1 MTTIRF
7 NSVTPISHLA
17 KEILRQAIKQVYG
30 DAPVTFIKADPGP
43 DVLCFGSSGGI
54 RTLSP
59 KQILAYPNAVGFLVS
74 ALRRL
79 EYGDAASQV
88 PWDCNPDKVLYLDIE
103 AHGIEHRWNMAPEDY
118 FRLGQYAWG
127 PTGTVNIT
135 TDHSEIIGAIHAAT
149 GIVAHNGHSYDLSVL
164 FGKDSIEPL
173 MMAEDHLIFDTM
185 VFAALACPAPMTYID
200 RKGRVR
206 NNAVK
211 PEMALQWLSLD
222 NLCYQLGLDGKEGDL
237 KALAEE
243 FGGFGNIPTDDPRYT
258 AYSIQDVK
266 ALQELTTALIHVHKP
281 TEYDWREQL
290 NAAIDAQN
298 ARNGFRVDIPVARVR
313 VQELA
318 VRKEVLLAELQADY
332 GFPTTGKMPWRTTA
346 GKAAVMKILA
356 EQGITPVTRPDWTKT
371 KTGNISLGGETLV
384 SLTEGTDA
392 EEVGVSLAELMGQRS
407 LAQLALDCTQ
417 DDGFVHPEITALQRS
432 GRKSTT
438 KPGLTVWTSRG
449 KGAIEKSY
457 FIPDSDDELL
467 VAFDFS
473 QADARIVAA
482 LSGDRAFAK
491 RFAEGVDAHELTGRM
506 VFGDELYDSDPEKY
520 RFVAKTEG
528 HAWGY
533 RAGAKKLAAVSG
545 QPLEMAERFVERMAK
560 AYPRVIDWQDRVTY
574 EGERGYIINE
584 WGRRM
589 VVEEDRSYTQT
600 PALLGQ
606 SGTRELMVD
615 ALIRMLRYDVRLITW
630 VRAQVHDELI
640 FSIPKTEL
648 SWAPDKIIELMECEW
663 EPSDGSGQKMKFP
676 VSRSEPAI
684 NWFKASH
691 G

>member
-7 NSVTPISHLA
+7 NSVTPLSYLA
-17 KEILRQAIKQVYG
+17 KETLRQAVKQVYG
-30 DAPVTFIKADPGP
+30 DAPVTFVQSAPGP

-54 RTLSP
+54 RTISP
-59 KQILAYPNAVGFLVS
+59 EQILTYPNAVGFLVS

-88 PWDCNPDKVLYLDIE
+88 PWDCNPDEVLYLDIE
-103 AHGIEHRWNMAPEDY
+103 AHGIEHRWNMAPRDY

-127 PTGTVNIT
+127 PTGDVNIT
-135 TDHSEIIGAIHAAT
+135 TDYDEIISAIRSAY
-149 GIVAHNGHSYDLSVL
+149 GVVAHNQHAYDLSVL
-164 FGKDSIEPL
+164 FGKDSTEPL
-173 MMAEDHLIFDTM
+173 EMAMNNRVFDTM
-185 VFAALACPAPMTYID
+185 VFAALACPAPMTYVD

-211 PEMALQWLSLD
+211 PEMALQWLGLD

-243 FGGFGNIPTDDPRYT
+243 FGGYGSIPTDDPRYM

-266 ALQELTTALIHVHKP
+266 SLQELTTALLAMHKP

-290 NAAIDAQN
+290 NSAIDAQN
-298 ARNGFRVDIPVARVR
+298 ARNGFKVDIPVAQAR

-318 VRKEVLLAELQADY
+318 ERKEALLTELQANY

-346 GKAAVMKILA
+346 GKTAVMRILA
-356 EQGITPVTRPDWTKT
+356 EQGITPATQPNWTKT

-438 KPGLTVWTSRG
+438 RPGLTVWTSRG
-449 KGAIEKSY
+449 KGAVEKSY
-457 FIPDSDDELL
+457 FIPDNDDEVL

-491 RFAEGVDAHELTGRM
+491 RFEEGVDAHEITGRM
-506 VFGDELYDSDPEKY
+506 VFGDELYDASPVECRY
-520 RFVAKTEG
+520 TAKNLG
-528 HAWGY
+528 HAYAY
-533 RAGAKKLAAVSG
+533 RAGAKKLSAMSG
-545 QPLEMAERFVERMAK
+545 ESLEVAERFVNAMQR
-560 AYPRVIDWQDRVTY
+560 AYPLVTDWQDQVTY
-574 EGERGYIINE
+574 DGERGHIVND

-589 VVEEDRSYTQT
+589 VVEEDRSYTQS

-615 ALIRMLRYDVRLITW
+615 ALIRMLRYDVRLIRW
-630 VRAQVHDELI
+630 LKAQVHDELI
-640 FSIPKTEL
+640 FSLPKIEL
-648 SWAPDKIIELMECEW
+648 GWAVPKITELMECNW
-663 EPSDGSGQKMKFP
+663 GPSDGSGQKMWFP
-676 VSRSEPAI
+676 VSSGQGT
-684 NWFKASH
+684 NWFEANH